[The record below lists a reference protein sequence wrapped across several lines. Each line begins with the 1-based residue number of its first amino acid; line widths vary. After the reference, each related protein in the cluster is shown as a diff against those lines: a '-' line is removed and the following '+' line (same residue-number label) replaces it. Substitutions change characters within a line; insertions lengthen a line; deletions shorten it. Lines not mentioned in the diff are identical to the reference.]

1 MLVYALQNRLSGDLV
16 RKHAHGS
23 ISAFDRETGGNVAS
37 IHATLSLDVP
47 GQRMAL
53 PAAAWTGAF
62 MPLSDATPQE
72 QRQAGVLLHPQ
83 PMGTLLLAGGGTTA
97 RFWDAIRTGALPI
110 SYILGNRDLSLGTVD
125 FWRWVAQHTLQ
136 VQVNTPN
143 RLLVEADICHEAW
156 IIDSQRAALVQA
168 LLQAAGIARVP
179 EQIPAAYADAQAQ
192 AQEIGQQVATVVAQM
207 GAATSVEGAT

>member
-1 MLVYALQNRLSGDLV
+1 M
-16 RKHAHGS
+16 
-23 ISAFDRETGGNVAS
+23 
-37 IHATLSLDVP
+37 SLDVP
-47 GQRMAL
+47 GQSMAL

-72 QRQAGVLLHPQ
+72 QLQAGVLLHPQ
-83 PMGTLLLAGGGTTA
+83 PMGTLLLAGGGTTT
-97 RFWDAIRTGALPI
+97 RFWDAIRTGALPVCF
-110 SYILGNRDLSLGTVD
+110 ILGNRDLSLGTVD

-156 IIDSQRAALVQA
+156 IIDTQRAALVRA

-179 EQIPAAYADAQAQ
+179 EQIPPADADADADADANANAQAQAQ

-207 GAATSVEGAT
+207 GAAASVEGAA